1 MVSVLTKG
9 IDMKVVIIGGGA
21 AGASCAARL
30 RRLDENAEIVIL
42 EKTQDVSIAN
52 CGLPYYVA
60 DIIADRG
67 QILVSSPQKF
77 KSWFNIEVKL
87 SAEVVSINKS
97 AKNVVLQNGEII
109 GYDKLVLTTGAAPI
123 VPPFEGMENQAVF
136 VVRNLDD
143 ADKIKNYIAE
153 KKVKK
158 AVVIG
163 GGFIGVE
170 MAENLRELDIDT
182 ALVELGTQ
190 ILAPIDA
197 EIAAVAQNEMREKG
211 VKLILADGV
220 NKFENN
226 KIVLKSG
233 AKLEFDAVI
242 MAIGVRS
249 EIKLAKDAGL
259 EVNRGILVNEYM
271 QTSDGNIYA
280 AGDNVEVE
288 DFVSG
293 ENTLVPLAGPANR
306 QGRIIA
312 DNICGYNSVYKK
324 TLGSM
329 VLKVFGLTVS
339 AVGNNEKQ
347 LKQKNIPYLKT
358 LIYGKSNAGYYPD
371 VCPILYKLLF
381 NAEGKI
387 LGAQGVGQKGVEKR
401 IDVIS
406 SIMRNKGT
414 LQELIDSEL
423 CYAPPYAAA
432 KDAVNVLGMSADNI
446 IKGLVKPAFFE
457 DLQNA
462 VLIDVRPKQ
471 VFAAE
476 TINGAIN
483 LPISEIRERFAEI
496 DRDKKIIL
504 FCNTGYTSYNVARI
518 LMQKGYDNVYSLMG
532 GIEMYKEQI
541 KNRS

>member
-1 MVSVLTKG
+1 
-9 IDMKVVIIGGGA
+9 MKIVIIGGGA

-52 CGLPYYVA
+52 CGLPYYVS
-60 DIIADRG
+60 DVIADRR

-87 SAEVVSINKS
+87 NAEVVSINKA
-97 AKNVVLQNGEII
+97 AKNVILQNGEKIE
-109 GYDKLVLTTGAAPI
+109 YDKLVLTTGAAPI
-123 VPPFEGMENQAVF
+123 VPPFEGMEKQDVF

-143 ADKIKNYIAE
+143 ADKIKSYIVE
-153 KKVKK
+153 QKVKK

-170 MAENLRELDIDT
+170 MAENLRELNIDT
-182 ALVELGTQ
+182 TLVELGTQ

-197 EIAAVAQNEMREKG
+197 EIAAVAQNEMRESG
-211 VKLILADGV
+211 VTLILADGV
-220 NKFENN
+220 DKFENK

-242 MAIGVRS
+242 MAIGVRP

-259 EVNRGILVNEYM
+259 AVNRGILVNEYM
-271 QTSDGNIYA
+271 QTSDADIYA

-293 ENTLVPLAGPANR
+293 ENTLIPLAGPANR

-312 DNICGYNSVYKK
+312 DNICGYSSVYKK

-347 LKQKNIPYLKT
+347 LKQRNIPYLKT

-371 VCPILYKLLF
+371 ACPILYKLLF
-381 NAEGKI
+381 SADGKI
-387 LGAQGVGQKGVEKR
+387 LGAQGVGQRGVEKR

-406 SIMRNKGT
+406 SVMRNGGT
-414 LQELIDSEL
+414 VQELMESEL
-423 CYAPPYAAA
+423 CYAPPYASA
-432 KDAVNVLGMSADNI
+432 KDAVNLLGMSADNI
-446 IKGLVKPAFFE
+446 IKGLVKPAFSE

-476 TINGAIN
+476 TIKGASN

-496 DRDKKIIL
+496 DRDKKTIL
-504 FCNTGYTSYNVARI
+504 FCNTGYTSYNAARI